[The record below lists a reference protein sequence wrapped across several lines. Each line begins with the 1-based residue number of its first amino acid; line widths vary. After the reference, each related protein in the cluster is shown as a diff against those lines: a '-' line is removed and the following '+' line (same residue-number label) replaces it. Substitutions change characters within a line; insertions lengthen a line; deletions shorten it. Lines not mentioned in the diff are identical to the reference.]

1 MSEQVLE
8 NKLTTRIVLRND
20 SSAKWLASKSQV
32 LLKGEVGIEFLDSGK
47 VKMKV
52 GDGVSTWEELSYF
65 GGDECHVTEITIAAG
80 GDHKTAIATEL
91 ADATVNRGDIA
102 IVKEAMIDAEDKD
115 LVAGTVTQKYQYTAY
130 VYGETADGESDW
142 KAMDGNYS
150 ADSVYFDDDMLVT
163 TPVGYVTLTNGQA
176 YIPSKGKNLTQ
187 VFEAMYVKEANPS
200 KTEPKAS
207 FSSVT
212 SGAYEVG
219 TKITPEYSVALSA
232 GSYTYGPATGIV
244 AKTWSVTDTRGTETL
259 TTATGKFAE
268 LQVADDTN
276 YYITATATHDG
287 GPIPVTNKG
296 NEYPAAQ
303 IASGSKIVTGA
314 NGTDTT
320 TTNYEN
326 KRITGFRYHFYGAQT
341 TPIEITGSA
350 IRTAYIGKT
359 ANRGT
364 SNNFSISVP
373 ADTTQVV
380 IALKGRKL
388 AKVEDSSAMNQ
399 DIASAFNLASST
411 LTIPGANEY
420 AGVAYNVYVYT
431 PETKLP
437 EATYTVTTAAN

>member
-8 NKLTTRIVLRND
+8 NKLMTRIVLRND
-20 SSAKWLASKSQV
+20 SSAKWLASKDQV
-32 LLKGEVGIEFLDSGK
+32 LLKGEVGVEFLDSGK

-52 GDGVSTWEELSYF
+52 GDGISTWEELSYF
-65 GGDECHVTEITIAAG
+65 GGDECHVTEITIQAG

-102 IVKEAMIDAEDKD
+102 IIKEAMIDAEDED
-115 LVAGTVTQKYQYTAY
+115 LVAGTITQKYQYTAY

-187 VFEAMYVKEANPS
+187 VFEALYVQESNP
-200 KTEPKAS
+200 TTTQPVAS
-207 FSSVT
+207 FVSVT
-212 SGAYEVG
+212 SGAYEAGSKV
-219 TKITPEYSVALSA
+219 TPQYEVQLSA
-232 GSYTYGPATGIV
+232 GSYSYGPATGIT
-244 AKTWSVTDTRGTETL
+244 AKSWSVVDTRGDSTL
-259 TTATGKFAE
+259 TTAKGSFAE
-268 LQVADDTN
+268 LQVTDSTN
-276 YYITATATHDG
+276 YYITATATHDA
-287 GPIPVTNKG
+287 GPVPVTNKG
-296 NEYPAAQ
+296 NEYAAGK
-303 IASGSKIVTGA
+303 IASGSKIVSGN

-320 TTNYEN
+320 TTNFEN

-350 IRTAYIGKT
+350 IRAAYIGKS

-364 SNNFSISVP
+364 SNNFTISVP
-373 ADTTQVV
+373 DGTKQVV

-388 AKVEDSSAMNQ
+388 SKVEDSSAMNQ
-399 DIASAFNLASST
+399 DIASAFSLQSST
-411 LTIPGANEY
+411 LSIPGANDY
-420 AGVAYNVYVYT
+420 AGVAYNVYVYA

-437 EATYTVTTAAN
+437 AATYTVTTAAN